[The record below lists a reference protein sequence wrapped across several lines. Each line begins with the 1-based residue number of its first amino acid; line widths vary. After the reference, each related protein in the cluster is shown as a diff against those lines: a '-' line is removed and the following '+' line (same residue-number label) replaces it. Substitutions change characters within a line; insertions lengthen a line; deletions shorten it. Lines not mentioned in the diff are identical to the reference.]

1 MDAIERRCV
10 GAISMPPADTR
21 SSDASCFSLT
31 SLWLS
36 KSMADLRVQSCR
48 PVPTPRVAPTPL
60 ELPARDSTPS
70 LTVDDGDDSDDATS
84 SDEEALTLDEA
95 DADLDG
101 RFERA
106 LSFAGF
112 RASRPTPDAA
122 FVGVPRSMRAPS
134 WSADGEVAEG
144 LALALRTIEA

>member
-1 MDAIERRCV
+1 
-10 GAISMPPADTR
+10 
-21 SSDASCFSLT
+21 
-31 SLWLS
+31 
-36 KSMADLRVQSCR
+36 MAELRVPTCR
-48 PVPTPRVAPTPL
+48 PAPTPTVASTPL
-60 ELPARDSTPS
+60 ELPARDTTPA
-70 LTVDDGDDSDDATS
+70 LTIDGESDDDAAS

-95 DADLDG
+95 DADLDS

-112 RASRPTPDAA
+112 RASPPSPDTA